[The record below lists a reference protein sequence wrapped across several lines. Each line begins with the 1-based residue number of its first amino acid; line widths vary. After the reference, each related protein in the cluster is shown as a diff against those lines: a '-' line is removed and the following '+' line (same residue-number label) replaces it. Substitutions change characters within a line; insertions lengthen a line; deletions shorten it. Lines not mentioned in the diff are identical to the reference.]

1 MGMGELSYSAGARVA
16 GTTTSECGPA
26 VSSKAEDAPCP
37 AHLLLLL
44 QWCRVQRGTQRRV
57 FWAAFVIITSDQV
70 APRCSSTVEKMNML
84 WFPHTMEYSTQCR
97 GIIYHDVQH
106 CGRISK
112 LMHTEAR
119 LGREHRVWAHL
130 YKWQE
135 QAKLRSAFRS
145 REGTSSWG
153 GDGGWKGTPGDLGGL
168 GKFYF
173 SIWVLI
179 A

>member
-1 MGMGELSYSAGARVA
+1 MWMGELSYSAGARVA
-16 GTTTSECGPA
+16 GITTSECGPA

-37 AHLLLLL
+37 EHLLLLL
-44 QWCRVQRGTQRRV
+44 QWCHVQRGTQRRV
-57 FWAAFVIITSDQV
+57 FWAAFVIITSDQI

-84 WFPHTMEYSTQCR
+84 WFPHTMEYPIQCR

-106 CGRISK
+106 CGQISK

-135 QAKLRSAFRS
+135 QAKLRMPLEVRRARLLG
-145 REGTSSWG
+145 EGTVAG
-153 GDGGWKGTPGDLGGL
+153 RGPQGILGGWEN
-168 GKFYF
+168 
-173 SIWVLI
+173 SISLSGC
-179 A
+179 